1 MADLNRQLINV
12 SQKTARLKEEIF
24 SLLRE
29 YEGLYGESNNLYLSE
44 KISSNNEGL
53 DDFYILL
60 QTIRR
65 NRDIVGSVFKGL
77 NGIRSTDRFKF
88 VEEDIPKREKEKKE
102 RKQKPIKGKIE
113 VPDPQMVVPPAD
125 LQNTQEPEVTNG

>member
-24 SLLRE
+24 SLLRD
-29 YEGLYGESNNLYLSE
+29 YEGLYGESNGLYLSE

-53 DDFYILL
+53 DDFYTLL
-60 QTIRR
+60 QTIKR
-65 NRDIVGSVFKGL
+65 NRDIVGSVFKGM

-88 VEEDIPKREKEKKE
+88 VEEDIPKKKEKEK
-102 RKQKPIKGKIE
+102 KQKPIKGHIE
-113 VPDPQMVVPPAD
+113 VPDPQLVVPSVD
-125 LQNTQEPEVTNG
+125 LQNTKEPEVLNG